1 MSSYHRRWIP
11 MISRRPP
18 TNTVQASRYVVVDP
32 QTLGRL
38 RTLKL
43 GDVELDLDGYRVIV
57 RGTPAPLPR
66 KEFMVLR
73 QLMEN
78 AGQVVTRG
86 ARCWTTPGVR
96 IGQHRPAITCR
107 STSVAFARRSKA
119 TLTGPAAFEQ
129 SATLAIFSTCP
140 TRSTI
145 PAATY
150 RDEAFV
156 RRVSRWGFADR
167 LARPGSGSACPR

>member
-1 MSSYHRRWIP
+1 

-96 IGQHRPAITCR
+96 IGQQGRHYLPVHIRHIRQKIESNADRPSYIRTVR
-107 STSVAFARRSKA
+107 NV
-119 TLTGPAAFEQ
+119 GY
-129 SATLAIFSTCP
+129 IFDAP
-140 TRSTI
+140 DPINNTRSYI
-145 PAATY
+145 P
-150 RDEAFV
+150 
-156 RRVSRWGFADR
+156 
-167 LARPGSGSACPR
+167 

>member
-1 MSSYHRRWIP
+1 

-78 AGQVVTRG
+78 AGQVVTRRALVDNAWG
-86 ARCWTTPGVR
+86 PDRTAQARHYLPVHIRRIRQKIESNADRPSCIRTVR
-96 IGQHRPAITCR
+96 NVGY
-107 STSVAFARRSKA
+107 
-119 TLTGPAAFEQ
+119 
-129 SATLAIFSTCP
+129 IFDVP
-140 TRSTI
+140 DPINNTRSYI
-145 PAATY
+145 P
-150 RDEAFV
+150 
-156 RRVSRWGFADR
+156 
-167 LARPGSGSACPR
+167 